1 MKMNECWRLN
11 ENLNNVS
18 LIQKCKINGL
28 IENRMTN
35 ETASEKFGIP
45 RSTILTWMKIKN
57 KLFTKTRTNPVK
69 YKETSRM

>member
-45 RSTILTWMKIKN
+45 RNTILTWMKIKN